1 MNEYRREIAHDN
13 ETVYAW
19 VDMGPIPN
27 MPAWHQALYAHG
39 SYPFPTDEAAHKF
52 ATTEAGAA
60 PGRPVKVRKKDGE
73 IVDYT
78 AD

>member
-1 MNEYRREIAHDN
+1 MNEYRREIVHDN

-27 MPAWHQALYAHG
+27 TPAWHQAMYAHG
-39 SYPFPTDEAAHKF
+39 SYPFPTDEAADAF
-52 ATTEAGAA
+52 ATRHSGL
-60 PGRPVKVRKKDGE
+60 GRSVQVRKKNGE

-78 AD
+78 AN